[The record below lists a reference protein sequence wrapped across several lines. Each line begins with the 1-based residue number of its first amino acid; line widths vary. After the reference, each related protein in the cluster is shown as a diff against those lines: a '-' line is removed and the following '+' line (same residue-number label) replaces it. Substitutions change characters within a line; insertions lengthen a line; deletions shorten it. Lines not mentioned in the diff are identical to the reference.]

1 MIVIVNN
8 MAHIIRTVEP
18 AFKIAETYKK

>member
-8 MAHIIRTVEP
+8 MAHIIRRVEP